1 MDHLE
6 HFDRRGRLM
15 DDLLMQAARLPPS
28 TFTEPDEGGGP
39 SLRDLFLVWLEEQR
53 RAVHGSML
61 GRAYTPLPLAA
72 HGGVFDIGRAFGG
85 FRMTLR
91 EQLESLSRAELARR
105 VEFAPASGAARSMTV
120 SELLAHL
127 AEHDAK
133 VQGLIAE
140 RLRLLGAA

>member
-6 HFDRRGRLM
+6 HFDRRGRRM
-15 DDLLMQAARLPPS
+15 DDLLMQAAKLPPS
-28 TFTEPDEGGGP
+28 KFTEPGEGGGP
-39 SLRDLFLVWLEEQR
+39 SLRDLFLAWLEEQR
-53 RAVHGSML
+53 RAVHGSIL

-91 EQLESLSRAELARR
+91 ERLESLSRAELGRR
-105 VEFAPASGAARSMTV
+105 VEFAPASGASRSMTV
-120 SELLAHL
+120 SELLGHL

-133 VQGLIAE
+133 LQELIDE
-140 RLRLLGAA
+140 RLRQLGAA